1 MTLRVRTVFLAL
13 LGWSCS
19 MASPPSGPP
28 QESQADWNFL
38 AAGLG
43 KWAPSDLVSA
53 LDTAT
58 TRQGLER
65 FLHGGPHFLHMGP
78 FARCPY
84 EVDVDQGTQCV
95 EIDAGNR
102 GTSDPYLVRW
112 DSATGKGTIL
122 HEAWELVPMPH
133 SKSMTERHVGPDS
146 VGWLRPGTA
155 DGRRHVDVVFRK
167 DSVRMV
173 TGESLDRMVARR
185 FLAGRWMPVSPDS
198 ARPFTFFGN
207 GRLGG
212 FRLSEFYRMT
222 PEQKADSATYGGY
235 KYGFRTGRDSSDLIL
250 VQNALYDSLCLLRW
264 SRRHD
269 TLHLSTLPEPGEH
282 PDSVAW
288 CNFLR
293 KSDVPPAPV
302 GEDEDLG
309 ESATFDSLRH
319 AAFLPANIP
328 LDTVIRCLLG
338 LEAARLARPGT
349 TFEDSARFTA
359 SRTACLLADTG
370 AARLTDQV
378 PEKDGE
384 FLIRSRDSSWIARQT
399 RIGNAGFATRYVFR
413 GPPSF
418 RWMSWKRHDAAF
430 HKAFDFLEPIQGA
443 RWQRRHEDS
452 YYRFEAKNHSCFLHG
467 KFEEGITLESSC
479 LDYPKP
485 KKTSRGKSL
494 RK

>member
-1 MTLRVRTVFLAL
+1 MTLRVRSVFLAF
-13 LGWSCS
+13 LGWGAS
-19 MASPPSGPP
+19 MASPPSKPP
-28 QESQADWNFL
+28 QESQADWSFQ
-38 AAGLG
+38 AACLG
-43 KWAPSDLVSA
+43 KWVRSDLVRA
-53 LDTAT
+53 LDTA
-58 TRQGLER
+58 RSRHSLER
-65 FLHGGPHFLHMGP
+65 FSHQVHFLHMGP

-84 EVDVDQGTQCV
+84 EVDVGPGTQCV
-95 EIDAGNR
+95 EIDTGSHA
-102 GTSDPYLVRW
+102 SPVAYLVRW
-112 DSATGKGTIL
+112 DSATGKGTLL
-122 HEAWELVPMPH
+122 HEAWELVPMPR

-146 VGWLRPGTA
+146 VGWMRPGTT
-155 DGRRHVDVVFRK
+155 DGKRHLDVVFRK

-173 TGESLDRMVARR
+173 AGESLDRMTARR
-185 FLAGRWMPVSPDS
+185 FLADRWMPVSPDS
-198 ARPFTFFGN
+198 ARPFTFFEN

-235 KYGFRTGRDSSDLIL
+235 KYEFRTGKDSSDLIL

-293 KSDVPPAPV
+293 KGDAAPV
-302 GEDEDLG
+302 GEDEDQG
-309 ESATFDSLRH
+309 ERAAFDSLRR
-319 AAFLPANIP
+319 AAFLPADIP

-370 AARLTDQV
+370 AVRLTDQV

-399 RIGNAGFATRYVFR
+399 RIGNVGFATRYVFR

-418 RWMSWKRHDAAF
+418 RWMSWRRHDAAF

-452 YYRFEAKNHSCFLHG
+452 YYRFEAKNRSCFLHG

-479 LDYPKP
+479 IDYSSP
-485 KKTSRGKSL
+485 KKKPRGKSQ
-494 RK
+494 RKQGR

>member
-1 MTLRVRTVFLAL
+1 MPVRAL
-13 LGWSCS
+13 LLAFLGWVAPAA
-19 MASPPSGPP
+19 ASPIP
-28 QESQADWNFL
+28 QESQGYWQFKEATF
-38 AAGLG
+38 G
-43 KWAPSDLVSA
+43 KWACSDLVSA
-53 LDTAT
+53 MDTAT

-65 FLHGGPHFLHMGP
+65 FRQGLHFLRMGP
-78 FARCPY
+78 FTRCPH
-84 EVDVDQGTQCV
+84 EVEFGPGTQCI
-95 EIDAGNR
+95 EIDTG
-102 GTSDPYLVRW
+102 GGSEPFLVRW
-112 DSATGKGTIL
+112 DSATGKGIL
-122 HEAWELVPMPH
+122 IHEGWELVQLGRR
-133 SKSMTERHVGPDS
+133 KSLTERHVGPDS
-146 VGWLRPGTA
+146 VGWLRPGTLG
-155 DGRRHVDVVFRK
+155 GRRHLDVRFGR

-173 TGESLDRMVARR
+173 AGESLDRMTARR

-198 ARPFTFFGN
+198 ARSFTLFEN

-222 PEQKADSATYGGY
+222 PDQKADSATYGGY
-235 KYGFRTGRDSSDLIL
+235 KYGFRTGSDSSDLIL

-293 KSDVPPAPV
+293 KGDIAPAPV
-302 GEDEDLG
+302 GEDEDQG
-309 ESATFDSLRH
+309 ESAAFDSLRQ
-319 AAFLPANIP
+319 AAFLPADIP

-338 LEAARLARPGT
+338 LESARLARAGT

-378 PEKDGE
+378 PGKDGE
-384 FLIRSRDSSWIARQT
+384 FLIRSRDSSWTARQT
-399 RIGNAGFATRYVFR
+399 PIGNAGFATRYVFR

-430 HKAFDFLEPIQGA
+430 HQAFDFLEPIQGA

-452 YYRFEAKNHSCFLHG
+452 YYRFEAKNRSCFLHG
-467 KFEEGITLESSC
+467 TFEEGITLESSC
-479 LDYPKP
+479 LDYSSP
-485 KKTSRGKSL
+485 KKKPRGKSQ
-494 RK
+494 RKQGR